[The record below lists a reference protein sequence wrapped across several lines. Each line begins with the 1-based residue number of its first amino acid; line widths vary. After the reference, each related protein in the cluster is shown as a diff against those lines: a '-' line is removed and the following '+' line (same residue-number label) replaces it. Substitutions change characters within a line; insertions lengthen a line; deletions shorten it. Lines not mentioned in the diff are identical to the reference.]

1 MRRAPLLGLI
11 AVLLAPP
18 ACGYSLLGRG
28 IVVDPTIK
36 RVGVPLVKDHTGKA
50 GLDEKITSKVSQELL
65 KRTGYGVVQ
74 DSTGVDALLEVEL
87 LSYTV
92 NPVGFSEEAARSTAA
107 TTATATTASRYS
119 LVLTARVKY
128 LKVGQTEPIWSSDSF
143 TFRDEWDIGDASSYF
158 DREDQALERLSTEFA
173 KSLVATM
180 LEAF

>member
-11 AVLLAPP
+11 VLLLLAPQ

-65 KRTGYGVVQ
+65 KRTGYAVVQ
-74 DSTGVDALLEVEL
+74 ETTGVDALVEVEL
-87 LSYTV
+87 LAYTA
-92 NPVGFSEEAARSTAA
+92 NPVGFSEEAARSLA
-107 TTATATTASRYS
+107 TTATATTASRYA

-128 LKVGQTEPIWSSDSF
+128 LKVGQTEPIWSSESF
-143 TFRDEWDIGDASSYF
+143 TARDEWDIGDASSYF
-158 DREDQALERLSTEFA
+158 DREEQALERVSTEFA
-173 KSLVATM
+173 RGLVATM